1 MWKWLRNLLLAGLLL
16 AGTLKLLAWY
26 EAGQDAQRLS
36 ALLGPSL
43 QLTYGSVSAGLDGS
57 VALHDAA
64 LTVKG
69 EHGGTFKAD
78 RVVLETPNVLWVVK
92 HALLG
97 EDTWP
102 SRFGV
107 TVQGFKLPAGMK
119 ADPHWFDPL
128 TLVPFETAGC
138 AAAQFSPADFRRMDV
153 SAVETPPLQHADFH
167 YDAETKELDATLLL
181 TAPETAN
188 LTVSADL
195 HGFDGAA
202 LRSLD
207 GLRRMH
213 IGRLGVDFADNGFL
227 KRRNQFCA
235 QRGNVPAT
243 QFIEQHLSAVQSQ
256 LQQQGIEAGADVL
269 KLYRRLVEGGG
280 RLSVLSLP
288 SAGVTGASLAGA
300 PNEDLLRQL
309 NVTARYA
316 DTPPVMFRLT
326 FLAPPEA
333 PETAVASDAAG
344 APAAP
349 AAGSAAA
356 PGVTA
361 TANPAPA
368 PGPAG
373 AAPTAAPAA
382 AASPLAGTG
391 VANTPPS
398 AAKPPPVATTT
409 PAPPPPATKPAPVTA
424 GSAPVVVTATPPAGA
439 AAAKPALAMAR
450 PTTTG
455 NGLEEFDKAAAKL
468 ALASPPA
475 PLRSP
480 ASAASPAPAGS
491 ATAAGQA
498 APGPD
503 VAPSST
509 PPPSGSS
516 ALALVWKPT
525 FERLPP
531 PPPER
536 RDFDAIDFAG
546 LRNQTGRFVRLI
558 TESGKKVEGYVVS
571 ADDNEVDLRIKEGG
585 GSAHFVVQKAHVQQ
599 VLVAR
604 AGQPPA

>member
-1 MWKWLRNLLLAGLLL
+1 MWKWLRNLLLVGLLL
-16 AGTLKLLAWY
+16 AGTLKLLSWY

-57 VALHDAA
+57 VALNDAA

-78 RVVLETPNVLWVVK
+78 RVVLETPNVIWVIK

-107 TVQGFKLPAGMK
+107 TVQGFKLPPSLK
-119 ADPHWFDPL
+119 ADAHWFDPA

-138 AAAQFSPADFRRMDV
+138 VAAQFSPADFRRMDV
-153 SAVETPPLQHADFH
+153 NGSDTPPLQHGDFH

-181 TAPETAN
+181 SAPETAS
-188 LTVSADL
+188 LSLSADL

-207 GLRRMH
+207 GLRRLH

-235 QRGNVPAT
+235 QRGNIAAT
-243 QFIEQHLSAVQSQ
+243 QFVEQHLSAVQTQ
-256 LQQQGIEAGADVL
+256 LQQHGIEAGPDVW
-269 KLYRRLVEGGG
+269 KLYRRLVDGGG

-288 SAGVTGASLAGA
+288 SAGVTVASLAGPA
-300 PNEDLLRQL
+300 NEDLMRQL
-309 NVTARYA
+309 NATARYA

-326 FLAPPEA
+326 FPAPPES
-333 PETAVASDAAG
+333 PETAVAADAAVN
-344 APAAP
+344 APGPIASAAPGTTVAAP
-349 AAGSAAA
+349 ANAVPATATPTPAMPGPTPPASSAPA
-356 PGVTA
+356 PLATTA
-361 TANPAPA
+361 TA
-368 PGPAG
+368 
-373 AAPTAAPAA
+373 PT
-382 AASPLAGTG
+382 T
-391 VANTPPS
+391 VTPPPA
-398 AAKPPPVATTT
+398 AAKPPALAVQPPAPTPPVPGPAANPAATVAGPAPGVVAT
-409 PAPPPPATKPAPVTA
+409 APKPPRAAT
-424 GSAPVVVTATPPAGA
+424 SS
-439 AAAKPALAMAR
+439 
-450 PTTTG
+450 
-455 NGLEEFDKAAAKL
+455 NGLEEFDKAAAKF
-468 ALASPPA
+468 APPPS
-475 PLRSP
+475 PLRPVASG
-480 ASAASPAPAGS
+480 SAAGPGGSPAPSGDR
-491 ATAAGQA
+491 A

-503 VAPSST
+503 VAPSA
-509 PPPSGSS
+509 PAPSGNS

-531 PPPER
+531 AAPER
-536 RDFDAIDFAG
+536 NEFDPIDFAG

-571 ADDNEVDLRIKEGG
+571 ADDNEVDLRITQGG
-585 GSAHFVVQKAHVQQ
+585 GSAHFVVQKAHVQR